1 MQDLLTATIV
11 AIAIL
16 FTASAI
22 ADFTAG
28 LVRLWR
34 NAGTK
39 AQPRVEAKPAIEP
52 PAIANQVEPAS
63 ALPDLWM
70 QPVEE
75 VALALPP
82 QQMNNIKPTFLLP
95 AAPEVAG
102 QPENVVDYSSWSI
115 RALKKEAQRRKLGKY
130 SSLTKSQ
137 LIERLAA

>member
-28 LVRLWR
+28 LVTLWR

-39 AQPRVEAKPAIEP
+39 AQPRVEAKPAIEQ
-52 PAIANQVEPAS
+52 PAIANQVEPTS
-63 ALPDLWM
+63 ALPDPWL

-75 VALALPP
+75 IEIALPSKQSSVKP
-82 QQMNNIKPTFLLP
+82 QMLLAP
-95 AAPEVAG
+95 APEVAG
-102 QPENVVDYSSWSI
+102 QPENVIDYSGWSI
-115 RALKKEAQRRKLGKY
+115 RELKKEAQRRKLGKY